1 MYYYL
6 YEVFIMRF
14 KKIYIE
20 INNTCNF
27 SCSFCIHTNRCK
39 KYMSVEE
46 FKHIID
52 EIKGYTDYVYLHIM
66 GEPLLHPS
74 LSEFI
79 SICKDS
85 GINVNITTNGSLL
98 SKRKDILINNN
109 VRQLNVSLHSIEK
122 EDEKFYEYVN
132 DVLNVVKEI
141 NDNTDTYIS
150 LRLWN
155 VEEEKN
161 SRQEYI
167 LDKLSSLFNN
177 DIRNIDLRDYRNYKV
192 TSRVFLSMDSR
203 FIWPSMSND
212 IYSLKGRCL
221 GMKNMCGILVDGS
234 VVPCCL
240 DAQGDVNLGNIFTS
254 SFKDIIDSDRCK
266 NMLDGWMKM
275 ECREELC
282 QRCSYRNRF
291 DK

>member
-1 MYYYL
+1 
-6 YEVFIMRF
+6 
-14 KKIYIE
+14 
-20 INNTCNF
+20 
-27 SCSFCIHTNRCK
+27 
-39 KYMSVEE
+39 MSIDE
-46 FKHIID
+46 FKHIIG

-74 LSEFI
+74 LDEFI
-79 SICKDS
+79 SICKDNE
-85 GINVNITTNGSLL
+85 INVNITTNGSLL
-98 SKRKDILINNN
+98 SKRKEILINNN

-122 EDEKFYEYVN
+122 EDDKFYEYV
-132 DVLNVVKEI
+132 DEVLSVIKEI

-155 VEEEKN
+155 VEEKKN
-161 SRQEYI
+161 SRQKYI
-167 LDKLSSLFNN
+167 LDKLSSFFDN
-177 DIRNIDLRDYRNYKV
+177 DISNIDLRDYRNYKV
-192 TSRVFLSMDSR
+192 ASRVFLSMDSR

-254 SFKDIIDSDRCK
+254 SFKEIIEGDRCK
-266 NMLDGWMKM
+266 NMLDGWNKM